1 MNQMGDETKP
11 SGKHLSGDRRITIAG
26 ARRMLGMISRNYSD
40 EEICDILDILYGMAE
55 EAYEDYRDGPSKPE
69 S

>member
-1 MNQMGDETKP
+1 MKQMGDEAEP
-11 SGKHLSGDRRITIAG
+11 SSRYFSGDRRITIAG

-55 EAYEDYRDGPSKPE
+55 EAYEDYRDGPSEPE